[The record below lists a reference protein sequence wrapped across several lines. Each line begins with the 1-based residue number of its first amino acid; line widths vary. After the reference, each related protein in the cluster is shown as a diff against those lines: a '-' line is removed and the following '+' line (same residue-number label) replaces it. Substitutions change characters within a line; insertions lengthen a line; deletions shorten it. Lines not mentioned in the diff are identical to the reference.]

1 MNIGVLPVG
10 DVRPTKDCA
19 DEVIVRTSRSHCA
32 GLEPGWFAR
41 QLDRDSRTLGSLSE
55 RDERD
60 ERVGAAGGATPN

>member
-10 DVRPTKDCA
+10 DVRPTKDSA

-32 GLEPGWFAR
+32 GLEPGRFAR

-55 RDERD
+55 RDER
-60 ERVGAAGGATPN
+60 VGAAGGATPN